1 MRAWI
6 PQILAAALLIG
17 AGSFVQAKP
26 LSRIIAEMGLSPED
40 YNVLNATTNAM
51 LADGAPSVG
60 TERDWSNSETGSK
73 GTVRV
78 REVRDNCVHLQ
89 HFIVPAGAEQ
99 SREVRTRNC
108 RDAGGNWILT
118 P

>member
-1 MRAWI
+1 MKAWI
-6 PQILAAALLIG
+6 SPLFATAIFIG
-17 AGSFVQAKP
+17 AVSLAQAKP

-40 YNVLNATTNAM
+40 YSVVNDTTNAM
-51 LADGAPSVG
+51 LADGTPQVG
-60 TERDWSNSETGSK
+60 TERTWSNSDTGSK

-89 HFIVPAGAEQ
+89 HFIVPAGADQ

-108 RDAGGNWILT
+108 RDASGNWILT